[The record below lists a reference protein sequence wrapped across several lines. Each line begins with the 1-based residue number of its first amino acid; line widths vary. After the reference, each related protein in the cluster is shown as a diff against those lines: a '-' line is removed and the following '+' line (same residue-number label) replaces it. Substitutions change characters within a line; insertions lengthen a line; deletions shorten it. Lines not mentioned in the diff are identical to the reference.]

1 MALILSK
8 RNEEYRLRSQYD
20 KCSRWLNAVSA
31 APDDLMKLFN
41 LHVGLWRD
49 GLQCENLGPDKYGM
63 FRTEDISKM
72 YPWQVYLGGVDG
84 LFTLPVS
91 DWEEFK
97 DRETARRKAD
107 GLKPDI
113 PQEYQLVCRQYREH
127 LMSNVKDI
135 RSHIFDKGVSRD
147 VLARNVMAA
156 QNLLEERRGGSG
168 SDLQR
173 LEFQASSIAENR
185 ILDCR
190 FEYRGVPVTSSL
202 LNINGKFLLPE
213 GFERGVSLTPKTA
226 FSFKYHDVFDV
237 LISLDGGRKEE
248 PQVIDLSEASRRK
261 VSRASHDVSSMTRQE
276 VRENRQHLEVKKK
289 QGYKFGI

>member
-1 MALILSK
+1 MALIFSK
-8 RNEEYRLRSQYD
+8 RNEEHRLRSQYD
-20 KCSRWLNAVSA
+20 KCSRWLKAVSA

-41 LHVGLWRD
+41 AHVGLWRD
-49 GLQCENLGPDKYGM
+49 GLQCDNLGPDKYGM

-72 YPWQVYLGGVDG
+72 RPWEVYLGGVDG
-84 LFTLPVS
+84 LFTRS
-91 DWEEFK
+91 AYDWEEFK

-113 PQEYQLVCRQYREH
+113 PQEYQLVCRQYRDH
-127 LMSNVKDI
+127 LISNIRDI

-156 QNLLEERRGGSG
+156 QNLLDVRRGGSG
-168 SDLQR
+168 SDLQG
-173 LEFQASSIAENR
+173 LKFQASSIADNR

-190 FEYRGVPVTSSL
+190 FEYRGVPISSSL
-202 LNINGKFLLPE
+202 LNINGRFLLPE

-226 FSFKYHDVFDV
+226 FSFRYRDVFDV
-237 LISLDGGRKEE
+237 LLSLQEGRKEE
-248 PQVIDLSEASRRK
+248 PKLIDLSKASSRK